1 MGNILNTTTALMAN
15 TPEAKDRWAEL
26 QNKGGKV
33 NFNVVKSPY
42 DVWGGQY
49 TQIRPRGAT
58 YAHPE
63 GIDAAYAKAQQP
75 ILGLL
80 DLIAE
85 HGVKK

>member
-1 MGNILNTTTALMAN
+1 MAN

-26 QNKGGKV
+26 QNLGGKN

-42 DVWGGQY
+42 DVWNGQY

-63 GIDAAYAKAQQP
+63 GIDAAYAKAQRP

-80 DLIAE
+80 GLMSD
-85 HGVKK
+85 HDVKK

>member
-1 MGNILNTTTALMAN
+1 MGNKLNSTLALMAN
-15 TPEAKDRWAEL
+15 TPEAKDRWAEFHNL
-26 QNKGGKV
+26 GGKN

-42 DVWGGQY
+42 DVWNGQY

-63 GIDAAYAKAQQP
+63 GIDAAYVKARQP

-80 DLIAE
+80 DLI
-85 HGVKK
+85 VKK